1 MIEWAVRDFLSLDL
15 SFCCC
20 DLTIYTQTLLV
31 LLQRNETTDGLIF
44 SAICQT
50 ERLLVSILCFLLFL
64 RFSSSKCSGAHVN
77 DSLRPPELKRNTERV
92 LLHCKATP
100 LSLFFSCSQKF
111 CFECCLS
118 LDKFLGRCSSSTVL
132 LLYTCWRC
140 LPPSIS
146 CRERVRDALG
156 TF

>member
-77 DSLRPPELKRNTERV
+77 DSLRLPELKRNTERV

-100 LSLFFSCSQKF
+100 LSLSSFLVAKNFVSSVVS
-111 CFECCLS
+111 LS
-118 LDKFLGRCSSSTVL
+118 TSSLVAVVVALSYYYIPVGVVFLH
-132 LLYTCWRC
+132 
-140 LPPSIS
+140 PSVVE
-146 CRERVRDALG
+146 RE
-156 TF
+156 

>member
-1 MIEWAVRDFLSLDL
+1 MIEWAVGDFLSLDL

-100 LSLFFSCSQKF
+100 LSLSFFLVAKNFVSSVVS
-111 CFECCLS
+111 LS
-118 LDKFLGRCSSSTVL
+118 TSSLVAVVVALSYYYIPVGVVFLH
-132 LLYTCWRC
+132 
-140 LPPSIS
+140 PSVVE
-146 CRERVRDALG
+146 RE
-156 TF
+156 